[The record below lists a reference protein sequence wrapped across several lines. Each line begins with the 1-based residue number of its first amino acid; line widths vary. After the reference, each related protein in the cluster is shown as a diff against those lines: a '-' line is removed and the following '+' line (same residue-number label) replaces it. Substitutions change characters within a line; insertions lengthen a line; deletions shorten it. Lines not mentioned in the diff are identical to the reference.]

1 MFFQERTGAEQAA
14 VRRDDRPGRR
24 AAQHPGC
31 PRQEEGGRGR
41 GKLGQKRGRDRCPMS
56 FIGLLLELLINISQ
70 DYRKDLS
77 YVGRELLYG
86 AIRKVSYRVS
96 DSSCHPPK
104 KT

>member
-1 MFFQERTGAEQAA
+1 
-14 VRRDDRPGRR
+14 
-24 AAQHPGC
+24 
-31 PRQEEGGRGR
+31 
-41 GKLGQKRGRDRCPMS
+41 MS

-104 KT
+104 NRVPDKGGVLGLCFFPSPHVWDSVFLGGGKKNRTPCTYGARTKLWTVNKL